1 VLGKPAPPPISL
13 ELIAGFH
20 LPQQHISHY
29 HALPLAIYVTPRLYH
44 GRKEFVIIR
53 ENTSLNSLQA

>member
-1 VLGKPAPPPISL
+1 LLGKPAPPPVSL

-20 LPQQHISHY
+20 LRQQHIRHY

-44 GRKEFVIIR
+44 GLKGFVIIR
-53 ENTSLNSLQA
+53 EDMSLNSL